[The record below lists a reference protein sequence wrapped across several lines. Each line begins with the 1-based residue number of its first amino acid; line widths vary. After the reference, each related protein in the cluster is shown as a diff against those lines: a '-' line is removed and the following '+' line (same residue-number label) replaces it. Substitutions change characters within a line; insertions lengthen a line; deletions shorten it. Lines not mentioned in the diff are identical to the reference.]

1 MSSRPLVSCVMPTYN
16 MAHMIERA
24 IDSAL
29 AQDYGADNIE
39 ILVVDDGST
48 DDLEAVLTSYLDRVR
63 YVRKENG
70 GLVSAIN
77 RGVEE
82 ASGDFIAQLDAD
94 DEWAI
99 DKVSRQVAMFEA
111 RPELG
116 LVYTDFETIDEDGA
130 TVGPSYFRMLSLTPP
145 RGRILGALLER
156 NYVGSSLMVRASLRD
171 AFYPVDPELVCHDWP
186 IAAAV
191 AAVAEVDVIEEPLY
205 RYRRHGSNMN
215 LGIGEEKRLRL
226 TGRENEIRRRLL
238 ATVEPAQATEQQLI
252 AGYQTFQSH
261 YRMVMDGLGVTLDD
275 LVRVEDAARA
285 GSRASL
291 AAGLAAQRT
300 GDRHLA
306 LCRLVN
312 SVAQDPF
319 NVDAHA
325 ALTTAYAGGAPVD
338 AALPLRDFAVLAF
351 ADELVER
358 PELLAAYGR
367 TFGARDN
374 ATLAIDAPGWDDAR
388 AEKLLSPVLVA
399 AGIDGDD
406 CADLLALP
414 VPHDPDHERTLA
426 RRVHA
431 ILSERAA
438 DGAFAAAQRFTT
450 ETVPALRDL
459 AEQSWQ
465 R

>member
-1 MSSRPLVSCVMPTYN
+1 MRSRPLVSCVMPTYN

-29 AQDYGADNIE
+29 AQDYGADNLE
-39 ILVVDDGST
+39 IVVVDDGST
-48 DDLEAVLTSYLDRVR
+48 DGLEGVLAPYLDRVR

-82 ASGDFIAQLDAD
+82 ATGEFIAQLDAD
-94 DEWAI
+94 DEWAVE
-99 DKVSRQVAMFEA
+99 KVSRQVAMFEA
-111 RPELG
+111 RPKLG
-116 LVYTDFETIDEDGA
+116 LVYTDFETIDEAGA
-130 TVGPSYFRMLSLTPP
+130 TLEPSYFRMLSLTPP
-145 RGRILGALLER
+145 RGWILGALLER

-205 RYRRHGSNMN
+205 RYRQHGSNMN
-215 LGIGEEKRLRL
+215 LGISEEKRLRL

-252 AGYQTFQSH
+252 TGYHTLEGH
-261 YRMVMDGLGVTLDD
+261 YRMVAAGLGLPLDD
-275 LVRVEDAARA
+275 LVRVDDAGRA
-285 GSRASL
+285 ASRASL

-300 GDRHLA
+300 GDRYVA

-312 SVAQDPF
+312 AAAQDPF
-319 NVDAHA
+319 NADARA
-325 ALTTAYAGGAPVD
+325 ALAGGAQADTAP
-338 AALPLRDFAVLAF
+338 PLRDFAVLAF

-367 TFGARDN
+367 TFDARDN
-374 ATLAIDAPGWDDAR
+374 ATLAIYAPGWDDAR
-388 AEKLLSPVLVA
+388 AAELLTPVLVA

-406 CADLLALP
+406 CADLLALA
-414 VPHDPDHERTLA
+414 VPRDPDHERTLA
-426 RRVHA
+426 GRVHA
-431 ILSERAA
+431 ILSERAPDGPFA
-438 DGAFAAAQRFTT
+438 DAQRFTT
-450 ETVPALRDL
+450 ETVPGLRDL
-459 AEQSWQ
+459 AERSWM

>member
-1 MSSRPLVSCVMPTYN
+1 MPTYN

-29 AQDYGADNIE
+29 AQDYGAANIE

-48 DDLEAVLTSYLDRVR
+48 DGLERVIAPYLDRVR

-82 ASGDFIAQLDAD
+82 ATGEFIAQLDAD
-94 DEWAI
+94 DEWAV

-130 TVGPSYFRMLSLTPP
+130 TMEPSYFRMLGLTPP
-145 RGRILGALLER
+145 RGWILGALLER

-171 AFYPVDPELVCHDWP
+171 AFHPVDPELVCHDWP

-205 RYRRHGSNMN
+205 RYRQHGSNMN
-215 LGIGEEKRLRL
+215 FGISEEKRLRL

-238 ATVEPAQATEQQLI
+238 ATVEAAQATEHQLI
-252 AGYQTFQSH
+252 VGCHTLESH
-261 YRMVMDGLGVTLDD
+261 YQMVMGGLGVSIDD
-275 LVRVEDAARA
+275 LVRIDDAGRA
-285 GSRASL
+285 ASRESL

-300 GDRHLA
+300 GDRQVA

-319 NVDAHA
+319 NADARA
-325 ALTTAYAGGAPVD
+325 ALAAAHAGGAP
-338 AALPLRDFAVLAF
+338 AETALPLRDFAVLAF

-367 TFGARDN
+367 AFGARDN
-374 ATLAIDAPGWDDAR
+374 ATLAIYAPGWDDAR
-388 AEKLLSPVLVA
+388 AAELLPPVLVA

-406 CADLLALP
+406 CADLLALA
-414 VPHDPDHERTLA
+414 VPRDADNERTLA
-426 RRVHA
+426 GRMHA
-431 ILSERAA
+431 ILSERAP
-438 DGAFAAAQRFTT
+438 DGAFAEAQCFST
-450 ETVPALRDL
+450 ETVPTLREL
-459 AEQSWQ
+459 AEQIWT